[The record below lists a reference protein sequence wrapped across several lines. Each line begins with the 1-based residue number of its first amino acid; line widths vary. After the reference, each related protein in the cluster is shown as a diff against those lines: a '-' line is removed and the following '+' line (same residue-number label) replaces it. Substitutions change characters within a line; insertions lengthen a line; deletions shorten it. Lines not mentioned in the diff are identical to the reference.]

1 VEGEGDDPRPGWR
14 DETEWETIT
23 PEDFTDRYST
33 GVVSFDS
40 ILKGGV
46 PIGSLVLMLTDEGA
60 GAREFA
66 FTSAAKLSLV
76 RDKPDMM
83 RFVFGDFYSHMQM
96 PKSVTYISISRTRMD
111 VQMEIDSSF
120 NPDLASAF
128 ERHVEFLDFSPLYFQ
143 GTRVPIEWITDPLR
157 SEAKME
163 GASTLIMPKE
173 GVDIFSQLIEIIE
186 AKAKNG
192 MVEAKAKNGMVFV
205 DSLTDLIIN
214 RNIDNQ
220 DTMVLLKGLQRVL
233 PKWRGVVFFLLHA
246 GTLPSIEESQFRN
259 CFDAVMDFDWIKS
272 QTSSKRQRYMHFE
285 KFQGVLPVLDRESIV
300 RFNTE
305 VSYAS
310 GFVVVNAERIV

>member
-1 VEGEGDDPRPGWR
+1 MDDEEDNPEPGWR
-14 DETEWETIT
+14 DESDWETVT
-23 PEDFTDRYST
+23 PEDFTDKYST

-40 ILKGGV
+40 VLKGGV

-66 FTSAAKLSLV
+66 FTSSAKLSLV
-76 RDKPDMM
+76 QDKPDMM
-83 RFVFGDFYSHMQM
+83 RFIFGDFYSHMQM
-96 PKSVTYISISRTRMD
+96 PKRVSYISISRTRMD

-120 NPDLASAF
+120 NPDLANAF
-128 ERHVEFLDFSPLYFQ
+128 ERHVEFLDFSPLFFK
-143 GTRVPIEWITDPLR
+143 GTRVPEEWITEPLT

-173 GVDIFSQLIEIIE
+173 GVDIFSQLIEVIE
-186 AKAKNG
+186 DKAKG
-192 MVEAKAKNGMVFV
+192 GMVFV

-233 PKWRGVVFFLLHA
+233 PKWRGVVFLMLHK
-246 GTLPSIEESQFRN
+246 GVLPPVEENQFKN

-272 QTSSKRQRYMHFE
+272 QVSSKRQRYLHFE